1 MSLAA
6 CRPAAGEDATCQ
18 ARIVIVDDEP
28 TNVLVLKRMLQRAG
42 YPHVDG
48 LTDPRV
54 LLNNLDRLEPD
65 LLVLDLHMPI
75 IDGITFLDELTR
87 RLDDDDFVPVLVVT
101 ADVTEQAKE
110 TALAHGAH
118 DFLTKPIN
126 YTELALRVRNL
137 LRTRMQHVAL
147 SRERQMLAS
156 KVDHLEHGEHEQA
169 EARRQ
174 LAQRIEAIID
184 SRSIEIVFQPIVDLT
199 TAAIIGAEALAR
211 FTTTP
216 VRPPDEWLADAAHV
230 GLRTH
235 LELAAIAEAVERAAA
250 LPEGAFV
257 AVNASPSALRS
268 PRLLRE
274 LQSFDPAR
282 VIVEVTE
289 HERADDPEA
298 LRDAATRLRQIG
310 ARVAVDDAGAGVASL
325 ERILWLEPDV
335 LKLERQLISDVDR
348 SPVKRSLISALVHF
362 CSETDSTLIAEGIET
377 LEELHTL
384 RSLGLRAGQGFFI
397 GRAAPL
403 PLRPP
408 AMRHLWIGG

>member
-6 CRPAAGEDATCQ
+6 CRPVAGEDATHQ
-18 ARIVIVDDEP
+18 AHIVIVDDEP

-54 LLNNLDRLEPD
+54 LLNDLDRLSPD
-65 LLVLDLHMPI
+65 LVVLDLHMPV
-75 IDGITFLDELTR
+75 IDGITLLDELIR
-87 RLDDDDFVPVLVVT
+87 RLDDDDFIPVLVVT
-101 ADVTEQAKE
+101 ADVTEQAKQ
-110 TALAHGAH
+110 TTLAHGAH
-118 DFLTKPIN
+118 DFLTKPVN
-126 YTELALRVRNL
+126 YTELVLRVRNL
-137 LRTRMQHVAL
+137 LRTRTQHVAL
-147 SRERQMLAS
+147 SRQRQMLAS
-156 KVDHLEHGEHEQA
+156 RVDQLEHGEHQQA
-169 EARRQ
+169 EQRRR
-174 LAQRIEAIID
+174 LTKRIEAIID

-211 FTTTP
+211 FTATP
-216 VRPPDEWLADAAHV
+216 IRPPDEWLADAAQV

-235 LELAAIAEAVERAAA
+235 LELAAITEAVERAAS
-250 LPEGAFV
+250 LPEQAFV

-268 PRLLRE
+268 PRLLQE

-298 LRDAATRLRQIG
+298 LRDAANRLRQIG
-310 ARVAVDDAGAGVASL
+310 ARVAVDDAGAGIASL

-335 LKLERQLISDVDR
+335 IKLERQLISDVDR
-348 SPVKRSLISALVHF
+348 SPVKRSLVNALVHF
-362 CSETDSTLIAEGIET
+362 CSETGTTLVAEGIET
-377 LEELHTL
+377 LDELRTL
-384 RSLGLRAGQGFFI
+384 RSLGVRAGQGFFI
-397 GRAAPL
+397 GRPAPL

-408 AMRHLWIGG
+408 AMRHLWVGG